1 MPKRRPKRVN
11 LIKVRGKRP
20 QKQIAEMCGVA
31 QQTYNHWELGRATPP
46 AEKMVV
52 LERALGVPKEELFF
66 DIFHSGDEG
75 SEKSIASAS
84 A

>member
-11 LIKVRGKRP
+11 MIKARGKRP
-20 QKQIAEMCGVA
+20 QREIAKMCEVA

-52 LERALGVPKEELFF
+52 LERVLGVPKEELFF
-66 DIFHSGDEG
+66 DIFNSSDEDEG
-75 SEKSIASAS
+75 KNVAAVSA
-84 A
+84 